1 LTPDRL
7 ISRALAVPLA
17 IAGFALSPAV
27 PSSAAERPAPQV
39 KVDVGEIS
47 GANFAIANPPGA
59 WSRNVL
65 LIAHGYRPDSAPLIA
80 DLHPERASNRAL
92 LEEGWIVATTS
103 YRRNGLIVAD
113 AMADLDA
120 LRAHIAETY
129 GEPDRVILAGESM
142 GGLIVTIMAERD
154 AGPYQGAVVFDATL
168 YAKETDMRVGLSL
181 LPRIPLL
188 FVATQREAR
197 EAQSYLTALVARPAP
212 VVQPALFLISR
223 EGHTNINQAEHL
235 AAIRALN
242 GWIERGRD
250 ALPQPRGGA
259 PYYDATVP
267 PEPGPSTAVPHPD
280 GRGFDTRVA
289 EVDAVYGS
297 VLLEAQAPDFESA
310 GIAPMT
316 FFEFQ
321 AGGRSYRTLYGR
333 TYSDA
338 KNDAWVAF
346 PDADGRTVVS
356 RTYASAASTAGL
368 KAGDSVSVAGY
379 GPPAPASR

>member
-1 LTPDRL
+1 LILDRP
-7 ISRALAVPLA
+7 IRRALAVPLA
-17 IAGFALSPAV
+17 ITGLALSPAG
-27 PSSAAERPAPQV
+27 PLPAAEKPPAPA
-39 KVDVGEIS
+39 KVDVGEIA
-47 GANFAIANPPGA
+47 GARFAIANPPGP
-59 WSRNVL
+59 WNRDVL

-92 LEEGWIVATTS
+92 LDEGWIVATTS
-103 YRRNGLIVAD
+103 YRRNGLIVGD
-113 AMADLDA
+113 AIEDLDA

-142 GGLIVTIMAERD
+142 GGLVVTIMAERD

-168 YAKETDMRVGLSL
+168 YAKEPNMRVGLSL

-188 FVATQREAR
+188 FVATQREIR
-197 EAQSYLTALVARPAP
+197 EPRSYLTALVARPAP
-212 VVQPALFLISR
+212 VIQPALFLISR

-235 AAIRALN
+235 AAFRAL
-242 GWIERGRD
+242 GDWIERGPD
-250 ALPQPRGGA
+250 ALPQPKGGA
-259 PYYDATVP
+259 PYYDATIP

-297 VLLEAQAPDFESA
+297 VLLEAQASDFESA

-316 FFEFQ
+316 FFELQ

-333 TYSDA
+333 TYSDVRSGE
-338 KNDAWVAF
+338 WVAF
-346 PDADGRTVVS
+346 TDADGRTALS
-356 RTYASAASTAGL
+356 RTYSDAAGTAGL
-368 KAGDSVSVAGY
+368 RAGDSVSLAQY
-379 GPPAPASR
+379 EPHPSASR